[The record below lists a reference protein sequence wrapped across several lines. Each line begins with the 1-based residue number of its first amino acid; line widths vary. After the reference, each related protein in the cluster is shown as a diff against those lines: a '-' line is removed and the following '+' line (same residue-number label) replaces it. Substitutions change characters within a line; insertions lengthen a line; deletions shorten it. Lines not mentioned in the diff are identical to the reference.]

1 MKRKRRTKHEVK
13 NLQEKINKLVREGF
27 SYSEIAEILK
37 MKKGKQLVAYHFR
50 KSKKVGSAAPETANN

>member
-50 KSKKVGSAAPETANN
+50 QSKKVGSAAPETANN

>member
-13 NLQEKINKLVREGF
+13 DLQAKINKLVREGF

-50 KSKKVGSAAPETANN
+50 QSKKVGSAAPETANN